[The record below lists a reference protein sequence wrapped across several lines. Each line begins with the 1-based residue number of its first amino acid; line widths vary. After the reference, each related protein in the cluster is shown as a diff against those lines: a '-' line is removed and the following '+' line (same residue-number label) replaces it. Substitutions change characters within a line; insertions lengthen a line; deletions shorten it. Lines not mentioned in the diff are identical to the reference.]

1 MILIF
6 CRKKIFIKWFSHAN
20 RLIKSGLQ
28 FVFKILHYIIR
39 LIRYQTNLTRF
50 LHQVCLTGKS
60 DENDYLYVHNTE
72 THEKPNQTPKMALF
86 ANMF

>member
-60 DENDYLYVHNTE
+60 YVHNTE